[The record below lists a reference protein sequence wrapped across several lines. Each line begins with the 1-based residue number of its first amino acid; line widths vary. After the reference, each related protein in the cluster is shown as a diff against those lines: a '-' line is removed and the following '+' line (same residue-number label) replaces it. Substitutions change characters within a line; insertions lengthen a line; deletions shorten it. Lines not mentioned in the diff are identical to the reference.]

1 MKHELD
7 GANIHIATGG
17 LDFDPTKPVLVFIH
31 GSGQSH
37 LTWVLQTR
45 YFAHRGFAVLA
56 PDLPGPG
63 LSGGAPLTSIGAM
76 AAWIAACAH
85 AQPLDLVIANAGIS
99 GGTAGGPEGAD
110 QVRRI
115 FAVNVYG
122 VLNTVLPASTAMTAR
137 GQGQIA
143 VMSSIAGFLGLPN
156 APAYCASKAAVKTL
170 GEGMRGPIAAAGV
183 AVTVICPGYVKTPMT
198 DANDFT
204 MPFLMSVE
212 RAAGLIAAGLA
223 ANKARIAFPWPMV
236 AAVRLLALLPP
247 DMLAWLM
254 ARLPA
259 KSELTEA
266 AGQRPPG
273 QSPS

>member
-1 MKHELD
+1 MSRPRRRPSPRAILIT
-7 GANIHIATGG
+7 GASSG
-17 LDFDPTKPVLVFIH
+17 LGAALARHYAAAGVRLFLHGRDDARLAAVAAACTKA
-31 GSGQSH
+31 G
-37 LTWVLQTR
+37 
-45 YFAHRGFAVLA
+45 AAVEVHVGDVSDA
-56 PDLPGPG
+56 
-63 LSGGAPLTSIGAM
+63 AAM
-76 AAWIAACAH
+76 AAWIAACDH

-115 FAVNVYG
+115 FAVNVDG
-122 VLNTVLPASTAMTAR
+122 VLNTVLPAVAAMTAR

-156 APAYCASKAAVKTL
+156 APAYCASKTAVKTL

-236 AAVRLLALLPP
+236 AA
-247 DMLAWLM
+247 
-254 ARLPA
+254 
-259 KSELTEA
+259 
-266 AGQRPPG
+266 
-273 QSPS
+273 

>member
-1 MKHELD
+1 MSRPRRRPSPRAILIT
-7 GANIHIATGG
+7 GASSG
-17 LDFDPTKPVLVFIH
+17 LGAALARHYAAAGVRLFLHGRDDARLAAVAAACTKA
-31 GSGQSH
+31 G
-37 LTWVLQTR
+37 
-45 YFAHRGFAVLA
+45 AAVEVHVGDVTDA
-56 PDLPGPG
+56 
-63 LSGGAPLTSIGAM
+63 AAM
-76 AAWIAACAH
+76 AAWIAACDH

-115 FAVNVYG
+115 FAVNVDG
-122 VLNTVLPASTAMTAR
+122 VLNTVLPAVAAMTAR

-259 KSELTEA
+259 KSELTKA
-266 AGQRPPG
+266 AGPRPPG

>member
-1 MKHELD
+1 MSRPRRRPSPRAILIT
-7 GANIHIATGG
+7 GASSGLGAALARHYAAAGVRLFLHGRDDARLAAVAAACTKAGAAVETHIGEVNDAATM
-17 LDFDPTKPVLVFIH
+17 T
-31 GSGQSH
+31 
-37 LTWVLQTR
+37 
-45 YFAHRGFAVLA
+45 
-56 PDLPGPG
+56 
-63 LSGGAPLTSIGAM
+63 
-76 AAWIAACAH
+76 AWIAACDH

-115 FAVNVYG
+115 FAVNVDG
-122 VLNTVLPASTAMTAR
+122 VLNTVLPAVAAMTAR

-156 APAYCASKAAVKTL
+156 APAYCASKTAVKTL

-212 RAAGLIAAGLA
+212 QAAGLIAAGLA

-259 KSELTEA
+259 KSELTKA
-266 AGQRPPG
+266 AGPRPPG
-273 QSPS
+273 QSRS

>member
-1 MKHELD
+1 MSRPRRRLSPRAILIT
-7 GANIHIATGG
+7 GASSG
-17 LDFDPTKPVLVFIH
+17 LGDALARHYAAPGVQLFLHGRDDVRLAAVAAACTKA
-31 GSGQSH
+31 G
-37 LTWVLQTR
+37 
-45 YFAHRGFAVLA
+45 AAVKVHVGDVTDA
-56 PDLPGPG
+56 A
-63 LSGGAPLTSIGAM
+63 SM
-76 AAWIAACAH
+76 AAWITACDH
-85 AQPLDLVIANAGIS
+85 AQSLDLVIANAGIS

-115 FAVNVYG
+115 FAVNVDG
-122 VLNTVLPASTAMTAR
+122 VLNTVLPAVAAMTAR

-198 DANDFT
+198 DANDFA

-259 KSELTEA
+259 KSELSEA
-266 AGQRPPG
+266 AGPHPPG

>member
-1 MKHELD
+1 MSRPRRRPSPRAILIT
-7 GANIHIATGG
+7 GASSGLGAALARHYAAAGVRLFLHGRDDARLAAVAAACTKAGAAVETHIGEVTDA
-17 LDFDPTKPVLVFIH
+17 
-31 GSGQSH
+31 
-37 LTWVLQTR
+37 
-45 YFAHRGFAVLA
+45 A
-56 PDLPGPG
+56 
-63 LSGGAPLTSIGAM
+63 AM
-76 AAWIAACAH
+76 AAWIAACDH

-115 FAVNVYG
+115 FAVNVDG
-122 VLNTVLPASTAMTAR
+122 VLNTVLPAVAAMTAR

-156 APAYCASKAAVKTL
+156 APAYCASKTAVKTL

-259 KSELTEA
+259 KSELSEA
-266 AGQRPPG
+266 AGPRPPG

>member
-1 MKHELD
+1 MSRPRRRPSPRAILIT
-7 GANIHIATGG
+7 GASSG
-17 LDFDPTKPVLVFIH
+17 LGAALARHYAAAGVRLFLHGRDDARLAAVAAACTKA
-31 GSGQSH
+31 G
-37 LTWVLQTR
+37 
-45 YFAHRGFAVLA
+45 AAVEVHVGDVTDA
-56 PDLPGPG
+56 
-63 LSGGAPLTSIGAM
+63 AAM
-76 AAWIAACAH
+76 AAWIAACDH

-115 FAVNVYG
+115 FAVNVDG

-236 AAVRLLALLPP
+236 AAVRLLALLPL
-247 DMLAWLM
+247 DMLAWLV

-266 AGQRPPG
+266 AGARPPG